1 MKLRAIPLPTI
12 EHLFRLDL
20 LCFVASVAFFV
31 AFPYVDVWVSQ
42 QFFSPDLGF
51 VFSKHPIVVFS
62 YQLFAQM
69 HFGVIG
75 VLLAYLIWSF
85 ATGAGQNVFAKHMN
99 RRLAIFLL
107 VVLFV
112 GPGLIVNGIWKE
124 HWGRAR
130 PFEVQNF
137 GGEHQYTPPMQP
149 AQECDT
155 NCSFVS
161 GHAAMGFYWLS
172 LVWVSQ
178 RRYWLWVG
186 LILGSF
192 VGLGRILQGNHFLSD
207 IVFSFWTVY
216 FSACV
221 IAACFGLHLQKRE
234 AT

>member
-1 MKLRAIPLPTI
+1 M

-20 LCFVASVAFFV
+20 LCFVACVAFFMV
-31 AFPYVDVWVSQ
+31 FPYTDVWVSQ
-42 QFFSPDLGF
+42 QFFSPELGF
-51 VFSKHPIVVFS
+51 AYSKHPIVVFS
-62 YQLFAQM
+62 YELFAQM

-75 VLLAYLIWSF
+75 LLLAFLIASY
-85 ATGAGQNVFAKHMN
+85 AVGLGQDALVKQVN
-99 RRLAIFLL
+99 RRLAVFLL

-112 GPGLIVNGIWKE
+112 GPGIIVNGIWKE

-172 LVWVSQ
+172 LAWVFK
-178 RRYWLWVG
+178 RRYWLWAG
-186 LILGSF
+186 LVLGSF
-192 VGLGRILQGNHFLSD
+192 VGFGRILQGNHFLSD

-221 IAACFGLHLQKRE
+221 IATFFGLHLSKKE
-234 AT
+234 TP

>member
-1 MKLRAIPLPTI
+1 M
-12 EHLFRLDL
+12 
-20 LCFVASVAFFV
+20 
-31 AFPYVDVWVSQ
+31 
-42 QFFSPDLGF
+42 
-51 VFSKHPIVVFS
+51 
-62 YQLFAQM
+62 
-69 HFGVIG
+69 IG

-85 ATGAGQNVFAKHMN
+85 ATGTGQDVFAKHMN

-161 GHAAMGFYWLS
+161 GHAAMGFYWIS
-172 LVWVSQ
+172 LV
-178 RRYWLWVG
+178 
-186 LILGSF
+186 
-192 VGLGRILQGNHFLSD
+192 
-207 IVFSFWTVY
+207 
-216 FSACV
+216 
-221 IAACFGLHLQKRE
+221 
-234 AT
+234 